1 MLIEGRGEWALRQI
15 CPGPWRRQKIECS
28 STYHHERDEGA
39 AMSASPIS
47 NVSDTARWVAVYR
60 ARESAR
66 PDALFHDPFAQLLAG
81 ERGQAIAA
89 FMPRQAR
96 NGWPMIARTKLMDDL
111 ILATIKEGCDC
122 VVNLAAGFD
131 TRPYRLDV
139 SSSLQWIEADLP
151 ALTDEKEQLLKD
163 AQPRCQL
170 RRIKVD
176 LADSGARLAMLKEA
190 VGTSTNA
197 LVITE
202 GLLLYLEETQVRSLA
217 MDVAAQAGIRRWI
230 LDLAS
235 PALLEMMKKSMGP
248 QLANAPMK
256 FGPANGVAF
265 FEDLGWRATQIQS
278 VMRAASR
285 FRRLPWTLKLFGFL
299 PEPNPRNLRRTPW
312 SAVVQLE
319 RA

>member
-1 MLIEGRGEWALRQI
+1 
-15 CPGPWRRQKIECS
+15 
-28 STYHHERDEGA
+28 
-39 AMSASPIS
+39 MSASPIS

-111 ILATIKEGCDC
+111 ILETIDQGCDC

-131 TRPYRLDV
+131 TRPYRLAV
-139 SSSLQWIEADLP
+139 PSSLRWIEADLP
-151 ALTDEKEQLLKD
+151 ALTEEKEQLLKD

-176 LADSGARLAMLKEA
+176 LAESSARVAILKEA

-202 GLLLYLEETQVRSLA
+202 GLLLYLDEAQVRSVA
-217 MDVAAQAGIRRWI
+217 MDLGAQTGIRWWI

-248 QLANAPMK
+248 QLVNAPMK
-256 FGPANGVAF
+256 FGPANGIAF
-265 FEDLGWRATQIQS
+265 FEEFGWRATQVQS
-278 VMRAASR
+278 VLRAASR
-285 FRRLPWTLKLFGFL
+285 FRRLPWTLKLFRFL
-299 PEPNPRNLRRTPW
+299 PEPNPRKPGRAPW

>member
-1 MLIEGRGEWALRQI
+1 MS
-15 CPGPWRRQKIECS
+15 S
-28 STYHHERDEGA
+28 ST
-39 AMSASPIS
+39 IS

-66 PDALFHDPFAQLLAG
+66 PDALFHDPYAQLLAG
-81 ERGQAIAA
+81 ERGQAIAS

-111 ILATIKEGCDC
+111 IVAAITQGCDC

-139 SSSLQWIEADLP
+139 ASSLRWIEADLP
-151 ALTDEKEQLLKD
+151 ALTEEKERLLKD

-170 RRIKVD
+170 RRIQVD
-176 LADSGARLAMLKEA
+176 LADSGARVAMLREA
-190 VGTSTNA
+190 VGPSRNV

-202 GLLLYLEETQVRSLA
+202 GLLVYLDEAQVRSLA
-217 MDVAAQAGIRRWI
+217 LDLAAQAGIRGWM

-235 PALLEMMKKSMGP
+235 PALLKMMTKSMGP

-265 FEDLGWRATQIQS
+265 FEELGWRATQVQS
-278 VMRAASR
+278 VMRAAAR
-285 FRRLPWTLKLFGFL
+285 FRRLPWTLKLFSFL
-299 PEPNPRNLRRTPW
+299 PEPNPREPGRTPW
-312 SAVVQLE
+312 SAVVQLG
-319 RA
+319 R

>member
-1 MLIEGRGEWALRQI
+1 MA
-15 CPGPWRRQKIECS
+15 
-28 STYHHERDEGA
+28 T
-39 AMSASPIS
+39 MSASPIS

-66 PDALFHDPFAQLLAG
+66 PDALFHDPYAQLLAG

-89 FMPRQAR
+89 LMPRQAR

-111 ILATIKEGCDC
+111 IMAAIAQGCDC

-139 SSSLQWIEADLP
+139 AASLRWIEADLP
-151 ALTDEKEQLLKD
+151 ALTEEKERLLKD
-163 AQPRCQL
+163 AEPRCRL
-170 RRIKVD
+170 RRIQVD
-176 LADSGARLAMLKEA
+176 LADSGARVAMLREA
-190 VGTSTNA
+190 VGPSRNA

-202 GLLLYLEETQVRSLA
+202 GLLVYLDEAQVHSLA
-217 MDVAAQAGIRRWI
+217 VDLGAQAGIRWWL

-265 FEDLGWRATQIQS
+265 FEDLGWRAARIQS

-299 PEPNPRNLRRTPW
+299 PEPNPRNPGRAPW
-312 SAVVQLE
+312 SAVVQLG

>member
-1 MLIEGRGEWALRQI
+1 
-15 CPGPWRRQKIECS
+15 
-28 STYHHERDEGA
+28 
-39 AMSASPIS
+39 MSASPIS

-60 ARESAR
+60 AMESAR
-66 PDALFHDPFAQLLAG
+66 PDALFHDPYAQLLAG

-89 FMPRQAR
+89 LMPRQAR

-111 ILATIKEGCDC
+111 VMTAITQGCDC

-131 TRPYRLDV
+131 TRPYRLEV
-139 SSSLQWIEADLP
+139 PSSLRWIEADLP
-151 ALTDEKEQLLKD
+151 ALTEEKEQLLKD
-163 AQPRCQL
+163 GQPRCQL

-176 LADSGARLAMLKEA
+176 LADSSARIAMLKGA
-190 VGTSTNA
+190 VGPSRNA

-202 GLLLYLEETQVRSLA
+202 GLLVYLDEAQVRSLA
-217 MDVAAQAGIRRWI
+217 VDLAAQPSIRGWI

-235 PALLEMMKKSMGP
+235 PALLKMMEKSMGP

-265 FEDLGWRATQIQS
+265 FEDLGWRATQVQS
-278 VMRAASR
+278 ILRAAAR
-285 FRRLPWTLKLFGFL
+285 FRRLPWTLKLFALL
-299 PEPNPRNLRRTPW
+299 PEPNPRNPGRAPW
-312 SAVVQLE
+312 SAVVQLG

>member
-1 MLIEGRGEWALRQI
+1 
-15 CPGPWRRQKIECS
+15 
-28 STYHHERDEGA
+28 
-39 AMSASPIS
+39 MSASPIS

-89 FMPRQAR
+89 LMPRQAR

-111 ILATIKEGCDC
+111 IMATVAQGCDC

-131 TRPYRLDV
+131 TRPYRLSV
-139 SSSLQWIEADLP
+139 PPSLRWIEADLP
-151 ALTDEKEQLLKD
+151 ALTEEKEQRLKD
-163 AQPRCQL
+163 AVPRCQL

-176 LADSGARLAMLKEA
+176 LANSSARVAMLKEA
-190 VGTSTNA
+190 VGPSRNV

-202 GLLLYLEETQVRSLA
+202 GLLLYLDEPQVRSLA
-217 MDVAAQAGIRRWI
+217 IDLAAQAGIRGWI

-235 PALLEMMKKSMGP
+235 PALLKMMEKSMGP

-265 FEDLGWRATQIQS
+265 FEALGWRATHIQS
-278 VMRAASR
+278 VLRAAAR
-285 FRRLPWTLKLFGFL
+285 FRRLPWTLKLFSFL
-299 PEPNPRNLRRTPW
+299 PEPNPRSPDRAPW
-312 SAVVQLE
+312 SAVVQLGRE
-319 RA
+319 TLSQGRKNV

>member
-1 MLIEGRGEWALRQI
+1 VDLDEERYAHETENTM
-15 CPGPWRRQKIECS
+15 
-28 STYHHERDEGA
+28 STSHIA
-39 AMSASPIS
+39 

-60 ARESAR
+60 AQESAR

-81 ERGQAIAA
+81 ERGQAIAS

-111 ILATIKEGCDC
+111 ILAKIEQGCDC
-122 VVNLAAGFD
+122 IVNLAAGFD

-139 SSSLQWIEADLP
+139 PSSLKWIEADLP
-151 ALTDEKEQLLKD
+151 ALTEEKQHLLKD
-163 AQPRCQL
+163 AEPRCQL

-176 LADSGARLAMLKEA
+176 LADSGARVEMLKEA
-190 VGTSTNA
+190 VGQSTNVF
-197 LVITE
+197 VITE
-202 GLLLYLEETQVRSLA
+202 GLLVYLDEAQVRSLA
-217 MDVAAQAGIRRWI
+217 MDLRAQSGIRWWI

-235 PALLEMMKKSMGP
+235 PALLKMMAKSMGA

-265 FEDLGWRATQIQS
+265 FEDLGWRATHVQS
-278 VMRAASR
+278 VMRAAAR
-285 FRRLPWTLKLFGFL
+285 FRRLPWTLKLFRFL
-299 PEPNPRNLRRTPW
+299 PEPNPRSPGRAPW
-312 SAVVQLE
+312 SAVVQFE

>member
-1 MLIEGRGEWALRQI
+1 
-15 CPGPWRRQKIECS
+15 
-28 STYHHERDEGA
+28 
-39 AMSASPIS
+39 MSASPIS

-66 PDALFHDPFAQLLAG
+66 PDALFHDPYAQLLAG

-96 NGWPMIARTKLMDDL
+96 NGWPMIARTRLMDDL
-111 ILATIKEGCDC
+111 ILATIEQGCDC

-131 TRPYRLDV
+131 TRPYRLAV
-139 SSSLQWIEADLP
+139 SSSLRWIEADLP

-176 LADSGARLAMLKEA
+176 LADSSARVAMLKEA

-202 GLLLYLEETQVRSLA
+202 GLLLYLEEAQVRSLA
-217 MDVAAQAGIRRWI
+217 MDIGAQAGTRWWI

-265 FEDLGWRATQIQS
+265 FEDLGWRATHIQS
-278 VMRAASR
+278 VMHAASR

-299 PEPNPRNLRRTPW
+299 PEPNPRNPGRTPW

>member
-1 MLIEGRGEWALRQI
+1 M
-15 CPGPWRRQKIECS
+15 
-28 STYHHERDEGA
+28 ST
-39 AMSASPIS
+39 SAIS
-47 NVSDTARWVAVYR
+47 NISDTARWVAVYR

-66 PDALFHDPFAQLLAG
+66 RDALFHDPYAQLLAG
-81 ERGQAIAA
+81 ERGQTIAA

-111 ILATIKEGCDC
+111 ILATIEQGCDC

-131 TRPYRLDV
+131 TRPYRLEV
-139 SSSLQWIEADLP
+139 PASLRWIEADLP
-151 ALTDEKEQLLKD
+151 ALTEEKEQLLTD

-176 LADSGARLAMLKEA
+176 LADSTARAAMLKEA
-190 VGTSTNA
+190 VGPSTRV

-202 GLLLYLEETQVRSLA
+202 GLLLYLDEAQVRSLA
-217 MDVAAQAGIRRWI
+217 MDLGAQAGIRWWI

-265 FEDLGWRATQIQS
+265 FEDLGWRATHVQS
-278 VMRAASR
+278 VLRAASR
-285 FRRLPWTLKLFGFL
+285 FRRLPWTLKLFAFL
-299 PEPNPRNLRRTPW
+299 PEPDCRNPGRAPW
-312 SAVVQLE
+312 SAVVQLG

>member
-1 MLIEGRGEWALRQI
+1 V
-15 CPGPWRRQKIECS
+15 RRDSELGVS
-28 STYHHERDEGA
+28 LASV
-39 AMSASPIS
+39 SASPIS

-66 PDALFHDPFAQLLAG
+66 PDALFHDSYAQLLAG

-111 ILATIKEGCDC
+111 ILAAIAQGCDC

-131 TRPYRLDV
+131 TRPYRLEV
-139 SSSLQWIEADLP
+139 PSSLRWIEADLP
-151 ALTDEKEQLLKD
+151 ALTEEKEQLLEG
-163 AQPRCQL
+163 AQPRCRLQ
-170 RRIKVD
+170 RIRVD
-176 LADSGARLAMLKEA
+176 LAGSSDRVALLKEA
-190 VGTSTNA
+190 VGTSINV

-202 GLLLYLEETQVRSLA
+202 GLLLYLEEEQVRSLA
-217 MDVAAQAGIRRWI
+217 TDVGAQPRIRWWI

-235 PALLEMMKKSMGP
+235 PALLEMMRKSMGP

-256 FGPANGVAF
+256 FGPARGVAF
-265 FEDLGWRATQIQS
+265 FEDLGWRATHIQS

-285 FRRLPWTLKLFGFL
+285 FRRLPWTLKLFAYL
-299 PEPNPRNLRRTPW
+299 PEPNPRNPGRTPW

>member
-1 MLIEGRGEWALRQI
+1 
-15 CPGPWRRQKIECS
+15 
-28 STYHHERDEGA
+28 
-39 AMSASPIS
+39 MSATQIS

-66 PDALFHDPFAQLLAG
+66 PDALFRDPYAQLLAG

-89 FMPRQAR
+89 LMPRQAR
-96 NGWPMIARTKLMDDL
+96 NGWPLIARTKLMDDL
-111 ILATIKEGCDC
+111 IVATIEQGCDC

-139 SSSLQWIEADLP
+139 ASSLRWIEADLP
-151 ALTDEKEQLLKD
+151 ALTEEKERLLKD

-170 RRIKVD
+170 RRIQVD
-176 LADSGARLAMLKEA
+176 LADSGARVAMLREA
-190 VGTSTNA
+190 VGPSRNV

-202 GLLLYLEETQVRSLA
+202 GLLVYLDEAQVRSLA
-217 MDVAAQAGIRRWI
+217 LDLAAQAGIRGWM

-235 PALLEMMKKSMGP
+235 PALLKMMTKSMGP

-265 FEDLGWRATQIQS
+265 FEELGWRATQVQS
-278 VMRAASR
+278 VMRAAAR
-285 FRRLPWTLKLFGFL
+285 FRRLPWTLKLFSFL
-299 PEPNPRNLRRTPW
+299 PEPNPREPGRTPW
-312 SAVVQLE
+312 SAVVQLG
-319 RA
+319 R

>member
-1 MLIEGRGEWALRQI
+1 MSNQ
-15 CPGPWRRQKIECS
+15 PM
-28 STYHHERDEGA
+28 ST
-39 AMSASPIS
+39 SPIS

-111 ILATIKEGCDC
+111 ILATIEQGCDC
-122 VVNLAAGFD
+122 VVNMAAGFD
-131 TRPYRLDV
+131 TRPYRLEV
-139 SSSLQWIEADLP
+139 PSSLRWIEADLP
-151 ALTDEKEQLLKD
+151 ALTEEKEQLLD
-163 AQPRCQL
+163 GAEPRCQL

-176 LADSGARLAMLKEA
+176 LADSSARVAMLKEA
-190 VGTSTNA
+190 VGPSTA
-197 LVITE
+197 VLVITE
-202 GLLLYLEETQVRSLA
+202 GLLLYLDEAQVRSLA
-217 MDVAAQAGIRRWI
+217 MDLRNQAGIRWWI

-256 FGPANGVAF
+256 FGPVNGVAF
-265 FEDLGWRATQIQS
+265 FEALGWRATHVQS
-278 VMRAASR
+278 VLRAAAR
-285 FRRLPWTLKLFGFL
+285 FRRLPWTMKLFGLL
-299 PEPNPRNLRRTPW
+299 PEPNPRNPGRAPW
-312 SAVVQLE
+312 SAVVQLG
-319 RA
+319 RDGVRSAGTARPDGG

>member
-1 MLIEGRGEWALRQI
+1 
-15 CPGPWRRQKIECS
+15 
-28 STYHHERDEGA
+28 
-39 AMSASPIS
+39 MSGSPIS

-66 PDALFHDPFAQLLAG
+66 PDALFHDPYAQLLAG
-81 ERGQAIAA
+81 DRGQAIAA

-111 ILATIKEGCDC
+111 ILATIAQGCDC

-131 TRPYRLDV
+131 TLPYRLEV
-139 SSSLQWIEADLP
+139 PSSLRWIEADLP
-151 ALTDEKEQLLKD
+151 ALTEEKERLLKD

-176 LADSGARLAMLKEA
+176 LADSTARVAMLKEA
-190 VGTSTNA
+190 VGPSSDV
-197 LVITE
+197 LVVTE
-202 GLLLYLEETQVRSLA
+202 GLLLYLEEAQVRSLA
-217 MDVAAQAGIRRWI
+217 MDLGAQAGIRWWI

-235 PALLEMMKKSMGP
+235 PALLEMMKRSMGP

-265 FEDLGWRATQIQS
+265 FENLGWRSTHVQS
-278 VMRAASR
+278 VLRAAAR
-285 FRRLPWTLKLFGFL
+285 FRRLPWTLKLFSFL
-299 PEPNPRNLRRTPW
+299 PEPNPRNPGRTPW
-312 SAVVQLE
+312 SAVIQLGQ
-319 RA
+319 A

>member
-1 MLIEGRGEWALRQI
+1 M
-15 CPGPWRRQKIECS
+15 
-28 STYHHERDEGA
+28 TT
-39 AMSASPIS
+39 MSASPIS

-66 PDALFHDPFAQLLAG
+66 PDALFHDPYAQLLAG

-89 FMPRQAR
+89 LMPRQAR

-111 ILATIKEGCDC
+111 IMAAIAQGCDC

-139 SSSLQWIEADLP
+139 AASLRWIEADLP
-151 ALTDEKEQLLKD
+151 ALTEEKERLLKD
-163 AQPRCQL
+163 AEPRCRL
-170 RRIKVD
+170 RRIQVD
-176 LADSGARLAMLKEA
+176 LADSGARVAMLREA
-190 VGTSTNA
+190 VGPSRNA

-202 GLLLYLEETQVRSLA
+202 GLLVYLDDAQVHSLA
-217 MDVAAQAGIRRWI
+217 VDLGAQAGIRWWM

-278 VMRAASR
+278 VLRAASR
-285 FRRLPWTLKLFGFL
+285 FRRLPWSLKLFGFL
-299 PEPNPRNLRRTPW
+299 PEPNPRKPGRAPW
-312 SAVVQLE
+312 SAVVQLG
-319 RA
+319 RT

>member
-1 MLIEGRGEWALRQI
+1 
-15 CPGPWRRQKIECS
+15 
-28 STYHHERDEGA
+28 
-39 AMSASPIS
+39 MSASPIS

-66 PDALFHDPFAQLLAG
+66 PDALFHDPYAQLLAG
-81 ERGQAIAA
+81 ERGQAIAS

-111 ILATIKEGCDC
+111 ILAIIQQGCDC

-131 TRPYRLDV
+131 TRPYRLAV
-139 SSSLQWIEADLP
+139 PSSLRWIEADLP
-151 ALTDEKEQLLKD
+151 ALTEEKEELLKD
-163 AQPRCQL
+163 AEPRCQL

-176 LADSGARLAMLKEA
+176 LADSGARVAMLKEA
-190 VGTSTNA
+190 VGPSSHA

-202 GLLLYLEETQVRSLA
+202 GLLVYLEEAQVRSLA
-217 MDVAAQAGIRRWI
+217 LDLGDQAGIRWWI

-235 PALLEMMKKSMGP
+235 PALLQMMAKSMGP
-248 QLANAPMK
+248 QLANAPMN

-265 FEDLGWRATQIQS
+265 FEALGWRATQVQS
-278 VMRAASR
+278 VLRAAAR
-285 FRRLPWTLKLFGFL
+285 FRRLPWTLKLFAFL
-299 PEPNPRNLRRTPW
+299 PEPNARNPGRAPW
-312 SAVVQLE
+312 SAVVQFG

>member
-1 MLIEGRGEWALRQI
+1 MLSPRHS
-15 CPGPWRRQKIECS
+15 RRPLNLI
-28 STYHHERDEGA
+28 A

-66 PDALFHDPFAQLLAG
+66 PDALFHDPYAQLLAG

-111 ILATIKEGCDC
+111 ILATVELGCDC

-131 TRPYRLDV
+131 TRPYRLEV
-139 SSSLQWIEADLP
+139 PSSLRWIEADLP
-151 ALTDEKEQLLKD
+151 ALTEEKEQLLKD

-176 LADSGARLAMLKEA
+176 LADSSARAAMLNEA
-190 VGTSTNA
+190 VGSSTDV

-202 GLLLYLEETQVRSLA
+202 GLLLYLDEAQVRSLA
-217 MDVAAQAGIRRWI
+217 MDLGAQAGVRWWI

-235 PALLEMMKKSMGP
+235 RALLEMMKRSMGP

-256 FGPANGVAF
+256 FGPINGVAF
-265 FEDLGWRATQIQS
+265 FENLGWRATHVQS
-278 VMRAASR
+278 VLRAASR

-299 PEPNPRNLRRTPW
+299 PEPNPRNPGRAPW
-312 SAVVQLE
+312 SAVVQLG

>member
-1 MLIEGRGEWALRQI
+1 MS
-15 CPGPWRRQKIECS
+15 K
-28 STYHHERDEGA
+28 H
-39 AMSASPIS
+39 AMSATPIS

-66 PDALFHDPFAQLLAG
+66 PDALFHDPYAQLLAG

-96 NGWPMIARTKLMDDL
+96 SGWPLIARTKLIDDL
-111 ILATIKEGCDC
+111 ILATIDQGCDC

-131 TRPYRLDV
+131 TRPYRLEV
-139 SSSLQWIEADLP
+139 SSSLRWIEADLP
-151 ALTDEKEQLLKD
+151 ALTEEKERLLKGV
-163 AQPRCQL
+163 QPRCQL
-170 RRIKVD
+170 RRVKVD
-176 LADSGARLAMLKEA
+176 LADSSARVAMLKET
-190 VGTSTNA
+190 VGASANV

-202 GLLLYLEETQVRSLA
+202 GLLLYLEEAQVRSLA
-217 MDVAAQAGIRRWI
+217 MDVGAQAGIRWWI

-235 PALLEMMKKSMGP
+235 PALLEMMEKSMGP

-265 FEDLGWRATQIQS
+265 FEELGWRATHIQS

-285 FRRLPWTLKLFGFL
+285 FRRLPWTLKLFAIL
-299 PEPNPRNLRRTPW
+299 PEPNPRKPGRAPW
-312 SAVVQLE
+312 SAVVQLG

>member
-1 MLIEGRGEWALRQI
+1 
-15 CPGPWRRQKIECS
+15 
-28 STYHHERDEGA
+28 
-39 AMSASPIS
+39 MSASPIS

-66 PDALFHDPFAQLLAG
+66 PDALFHDPYAQLLAG

-96 NGWPMIARTKLMDDL
+96 SGWPLIARTKLMDEL
-111 ILATIKEGCDC
+111 ILATIAKGCDC

-131 TRPYRLDV
+131 TRPYRLEV
-139 SSSLQWIEADLP
+139 PSSLRWIEADLP
-151 ALTDEKEQLLKD
+151 ALTEEKEELLKD

-176 LADSGARLAMLKEA
+176 LGDSPARVAVLKDA
-190 VGTSTNA
+190 VGASANA

-202 GLLLYLEETQVRSLA
+202 GLLLYLEEAQVRSLA
-217 MDVAAQAGIRRWI
+217 MDLDAQTGIRWWM

-235 PALLEMMKKSMGP
+235 PALLKMMKKSMGP

-265 FEDLGWRATQIQS
+265 FEDLGWRATQVQS
-278 VMRAASR
+278 ILRGAAR
-285 FRRLPWTLKLFGFL
+285 FRRLPWTLKLFGFF
-299 PEPNPRNLRRTPW
+299 PEPNPRSPGRAPW
-312 SAVVQLE
+312 SAVVQLG
-319 RA
+319 RV

>member
-1 MLIEGRGEWALRQI
+1 
-15 CPGPWRRQKIECS
+15 
-28 STYHHERDEGA
+28 
-39 AMSASPIS
+39 MSASPIS

-66 PDALFHDPFAQLLAG
+66 PDALFRDPFAQLLAG

-111 ILATIKEGCDC
+111 ILGTIGQGCDC

-131 TRPYRLDV
+131 TRPYRLEV
-139 SSSLQWIEADLP
+139 PSSLRWIEADLP
-151 ALTDEKEQLLKD
+151 ALTDEKEHLLKE

-170 RRIKVD
+170 HRIKVD
-176 LADSGARLAMLKEA
+176 LADSGTRIAMLKEA
-190 VGTSTNA
+190 VGSSRNV

-202 GLLLYLEETQVRSLA
+202 GLLLYLDEAQVRSLA
-217 MDVAAQAGIRRWI
+217 IDLAAQAGIRWWI

-235 PALLEMMKKSMGP
+235 PALLKMMAKSMGP

-256 FGPANGVAF
+256 FGPSNGVAF
-265 FEDLGWRATQIQS
+265 FEELGWQATQVQS
-278 VMRAASR
+278 ILRAAAR
-285 FRRLPWTLKLFGFL
+285 FRRLPWTLKLFAFL
-299 PEPNPRNLRRTPW
+299 PESNSRNPGRAPW

>member
-1 MLIEGRGEWALRQI
+1 
-15 CPGPWRRQKIECS
+15 
-28 STYHHERDEGA
+28 
-39 AMSASPIS
+39 MSASPIS

-66 PDALFHDPFAQLLAG
+66 PDALFHDPYAQLLAG

-89 FMPRQAR
+89 LMPRQAR

-111 ILATIKEGCDC
+111 IMAAIAQGCDC

-139 SSSLQWIEADLP
+139 AASLRWIEADLP
-151 ALTDEKEQLLKD
+151 ALTEEKERLLKD
-163 AQPRCQL
+163 AEPRCRL
-170 RRIKVD
+170 RRIQVD
-176 LADSGARLAMLKEA
+176 LADSGARVAMLREA
-190 VGTSTNA
+190 VGPSRNA

-202 GLLLYLEETQVRSLA
+202 GLLVYLDDAQVHSLA
-217 MDVAAQAGIRRWI
+217 VDLGAQAGIRWWM

-278 VMRAASR
+278 VLRAASR
-285 FRRLPWTLKLFGFL
+285 FRRLPWSLKLFGFL
-299 PEPNPRNLRRTPW
+299 PEPNPRNPGRAPW
-312 SAVVQLE
+312 SAVVQLG
-319 RA
+319 RT

>member
-1 MLIEGRGEWALRQI
+1 M
-15 CPGPWRRQKIECS
+15 PKID
-28 STYHHERDEGA
+28 ERLDQTEKTK
-39 AMSASPIS
+39 MNTSPIS

-60 ARESAR
+60 AMETAR
-66 PDALFHDPFAQLLAG
+66 PDALFRDPYAQLLAG

-96 NGWPMIARTKLMDDL
+96 NGWPMIARTKLMDDA
-111 ILATIKEGCDC
+111 IMATIQRGCDC

-131 TRPYRLDV
+131 TRPYRLPV
-139 SSSLQWIEADLP
+139 PPSLQWIEADFP
-151 ALTDEKEQLLKD
+151 ALTEEKEQLLKD
-163 AQPRCQL
+163 AEPRCQL

-176 LADSGARLAMLKEA
+176 LADSSARIAMLKEA
-190 VGTSTNA
+190 VGASGNV

-202 GLLLYLEETQVRSLA
+202 GLLVYLDEAQVRSLA
-217 MDVAAQAGIRRWI
+217 SDLAAQAGVRGWI

-235 PALLEMMKKSMGP
+235 PALLKMMEKSMGP

-265 FEDLGWRATQIQS
+265 FEDLGWRATHVQS
-278 VMRAASR
+278 VLRAAAR
-285 FRRLPWTLKLFGFL
+285 FRRLPWTLKLFAVL
-299 PEPNPRNLRRTPW
+299 PEPDPRNPGRAPW